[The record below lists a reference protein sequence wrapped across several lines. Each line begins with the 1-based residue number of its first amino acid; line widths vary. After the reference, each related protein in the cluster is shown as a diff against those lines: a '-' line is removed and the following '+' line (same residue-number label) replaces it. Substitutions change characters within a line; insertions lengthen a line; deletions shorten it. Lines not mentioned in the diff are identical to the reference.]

1 MRRFRIFFVLLIAG
15 ANLTWP
21 IMGFGQSSNITTETK
36 SVIYEE
42 LYDDPYDINKLFV
55 HIQPIYG
62 EFFATNTTAGFGVQA
77 QYYIKNVFDVQGHV
91 RIPYAS
97 ATDMVRNAAKKNST
111 VDNNP
116 KGYAFYELTGTYH
129 IVDKDQDTETKFIL
143 FSKRYKGDKWAA
155 TVPLHTVIPT
165 KVRRIYGARVGGF
178 SNKTSVD
185 YNSVM
190 KNQGVSLKDADN
202 NLIDTE
208 ESIYGNLLVYGL
220 HIGGSMSI
228 IKNVAV
234 QPDKIYGTLVND
246 LIFTT
251 WFDVLIAPSIQLDDI
266 YLSGNRYPTEVI
278 NKSMVG
284 FRAGMEGK
292 FNREVGW
299 AYGAEMGWR
308 PGLQKSG
315 FYILAKMSFPVF
327 STNLRHQVESFGK

>member
-1 MRRFRIFFVLLIAG
+1 MRRFRIYSAIVAAG
-15 ANLTWP
+15 LYLAWP
-21 IMGFGQSSNITTETK
+21 TMSFSQSSNVTTETK

-42 LYDDPYDINKLFV
+42 LYDNPFDINKLFV

-62 EFFATNTTAGFGVQA
+62 ELFGTNTTGGFGLQA
-77 QYYIKNVFDVQGHV
+77 QYYVKNVFDVQGHV
-91 RIPYAS
+91 RLPYAT
-97 ATDMVRNAAKKNST
+97 ATDLVKNAAKKNST
-111 VDNNP
+111 VDNVA
-116 KGYAFYELTGTYH
+116 KGYVFYELTGTYH
-129 IVDKDQDTETKFIL
+129 VVDKDWDTETKFIL

-165 KVRRIYGARVGGF
+165 KVRRIYGARLGGF
-178 SNKTSVD
+178 SYKSAVD
-185 YNSVM
+185 YNAVM
-190 KNQGVSLKDADN
+190 ESQGVYITDGEN
-202 NLIDTE
+202 NPIDMN
-208 ESIYGNLLVYGL
+208 ESIYGNLLVYGV
-220 HIGGSMSI
+220 HIGGSMSL

-251 WFDVLIAPSIQLDDI
+251 WFDVLIAPSTQLDDI
-266 YLSGNRYPTEVI
+266 YLNGTRFASDPI
-278 NKSMVG
+278 NKSMLG
-284 FRAGMEGK
+284 FRVGMEGK

-299 AYGAEMGWR
+299 AYGAELGLR